1 MEHAVA
7 VFDSD
12 GLLNLQK
19 MREEQKRVNE
29 NFIVQ
34 EPNVII
40 DQQIIDQVII
50 LHNEPFASIFYVD
63 DSGTLFEGI
72 NSPIFELY
80 LFQ

>member
-1 MEHAVA
+1 
-7 VFDSD
+7 
-12 GLLNLQK
+12 
-19 MREEQKRVNE
+19 
-29 NFIVQ
+29 
-34 EPNVII
+34 VII

-80 LFQ
+80 LFQSM